1 VQYEFTGIFDNEVR
15 IKLWGYNIETVM
27 AEKLETILTQ
37 GIFST
42 RPRDYYD
49 IYILCTTQ
57 KYDITVFKEALNAT
71 AIHRGSAEK
80 ISDTAS
86 ILKNIF
92 DSEELQ
98 DAWTKYQNKFLYA
111 KDISYKEIME
121 ILERLLV

>member
-1 VQYEFTGIFDNEVR
+1 MQYEFTGIFDNEVR